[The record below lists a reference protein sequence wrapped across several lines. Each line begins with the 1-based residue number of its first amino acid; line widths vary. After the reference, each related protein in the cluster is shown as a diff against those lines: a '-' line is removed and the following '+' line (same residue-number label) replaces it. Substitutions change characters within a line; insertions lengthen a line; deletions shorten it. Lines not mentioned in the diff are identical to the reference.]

1 MNESWDID
9 RKPTATERWTGIV
22 AASLLCI
29 AGGTAL
35 WFSSV
40 VLGNLWASLATG
52 AFTAA
57 SAFLLFRFIFTG
69 GQKLQ
74 RSGIIK
80 MAIVFS
86 IVGFVTLIGSIFVED
101 LRDKLMLLFLG
112 VSGIGGGI
120 LNFSKTKKVSNHAP
134 EKNAEDVT

>member
-1 MNESWDID
+1 
-9 RKPTATERWTGIV
+9 
-22 AASLLCI
+22 
-29 AGGTAL
+29 
-35 WFSSV
+35 
-40 VLGNLWASLATG
+40 
-52 AFTAA
+52 
-57 SAFLLFRFIFTG
+57 
-69 GQKLQ
+69 
-74 RSGIIK
+74 